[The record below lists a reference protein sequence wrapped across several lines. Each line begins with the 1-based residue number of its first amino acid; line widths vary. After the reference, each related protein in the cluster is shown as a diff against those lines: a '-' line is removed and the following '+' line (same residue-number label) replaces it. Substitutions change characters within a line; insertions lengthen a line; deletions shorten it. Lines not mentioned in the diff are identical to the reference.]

1 MPPRKIKK
9 DPEVTKIVD
18 AIEEPLRELIDDLKR
33 KLYKAAKDTARA
45 ETTRILS
52 KIPKEYHDMPINE
65 FLQSS
70 PAGLLEALKGLEIQ
84 EDSDTEVESEQRG
97 TENIENQDEMEM
109 DDAAHET
116 SIPIAHS
123 GQNSGR
129 NTATEPHRNEI
140 ITPAGHVFPIPV
152 LHPHKP
158 FRNPHAHE
166 EIAFSVNGS
175 PLVLAANSTNKKKP
189 VRSTT
194 KKGIAESGLLV
205 PKDEDLG
212 TSV

>member
-1 MPPRKIKK
+1 MQHFS
-9 DPEVTKIVD
+9 V
-18 AIEEPLRELIDDLKR
+18 RELIDDLKR

-123 GQNSGR
+123 GQNSL
-129 NTATEPHRNEI
+129 
-140 ITPAGHVFPIPV
+140 VF
-152 LHPHKP
+152 
-158 FRNPHAHE
+158 NP
-166 EIAFSVNGS
+166 
-175 PLVLAANSTNKKKP
+175 
-189 VRSTT
+189 R
-194 KKGIAESGLLV
+194 
-205 PKDEDLG
+205 
-212 TSV
+212 